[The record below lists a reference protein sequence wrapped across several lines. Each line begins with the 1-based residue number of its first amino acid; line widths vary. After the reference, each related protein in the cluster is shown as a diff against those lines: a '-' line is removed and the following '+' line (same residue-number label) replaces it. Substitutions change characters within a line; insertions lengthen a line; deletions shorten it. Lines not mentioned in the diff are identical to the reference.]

1 MCRPHGL
8 TAALPT
14 RPACLPP
21 ETDAT
26 MQGGMKFLRKA
37 LLVFLALLLVL
48 AVWVWWNYPRKVN
61 MTAYVPADALVYI
74 EANDLPDIATGVI
87 STDAWKALAPA
98 AGIRSNLGNI
108 GWLSRLASWT
118 GIGPADAVVLS
129 RAQIAV
135 AVLGLE
141 AADAGDT
148 LKIKPIYA
156 VVVESHTGEGRLQ
169 SAVEKRVG
177 DFARRAYVEPHVETK
192 EDGGA
197 TFTTWS
203 SPDGGRRIVAAVM
216 GSVAIIGNDESAV
229 QACLAVRRGERPSLE
244 GNAQLEEM
252 RRRVRGGDSLAFGYV
267 SPEGTARLLEMAATA
282 YAGQISS
289 DPRAQ
294 SAAASILPP
303 LVKKILG
310 AAGWSARLSNG
321 VIEDYYF
328 LALENGVAAKLQ
340 AALTARQ
347 NAAVMGSDLLPADIY
362 SLSRYSYS
370 DPAQAWHGL
379 GAAIT
384 SQADTLGAVLI
395 ARLLDASLKPYGIE
409 EPDQFL
415 RAIGPEIMTARL
427 DDSGSST
434 VTVVEVRD
442 EKTLRDFISKRLGA
456 KPAVEAIGGAELLV
470 SNNEKHDAASFVG
483 GRLIMGTAENLRR
496 CLEARSAK
504 QTLAEDPEFKQAAR
518 SVNATGPSNVV
529 TFTEDYAP
537 ARTFITALAAQRGV
551 RERPTDEAALEEAL
565 RRLRYATTETQA
577 IGGGFERI
585 TRSSFGQFGAL
596 ASQFAP
602 SDDTTAEAR

>member
-1 MCRPHGL
+1 
-8 TAALPT
+8 
-14 RPACLPP
+14 
-21 ETDAT
+21 

-61 MTAYVPADALVYI
+61 MTAYVPADTLVYL

-135 AVLGLE
+135 AVLNLE
-141 AADAGDT
+141 VADAGDT

-177 DFARRAYVEPHVETK
+177 DFARRAYVEPRVETK
-192 EDGGA
+192 EADGA
-197 TFTTWS
+197 KFTTWS
-203 SPDGGRRIVAAVM
+203 SPDGGRRIVAAVT
-216 GSVAIIGNDESAV
+216 GSVAVIANDESAV

-252 RRRVRGGDSLAFGYV
+252 RRRVQGGDALAFGYV

-282 YAGQISS
+282 YAGQISA

-303 LVKKILG
+303 LAKKILG
-310 AAGWSARLSNG
+310 AAGWSARLSEG
-321 VIEDYYF
+321 VIEDRYF
-328 LALENGVAAKLQ
+328 LALESGVAAKLQ
-340 AALTARQ
+340 SVLAARED
-347 NAAVMGSDLLPADIY
+347 AAVRGSDLLPADIY

-384 SQADTLGAVLI
+384 SQADTLGAILI
-395 ARLLDASLKPYGIE
+395 TRLLDASLKPYGIE

-427 DDSGSST
+427 NDSGSST

-442 EKTLRDFISKRLGA
+442 EKTLRDFVSQRLGA
-456 KPAVEAIGGAELLV
+456 KPAVESIGGAELLV

-504 QTLAEDPEFKQAAR
+504 QTLAEDPEFQQAAR
-518 SVNATGPSNVV
+518 AVNATAPSNVV
-529 TFTEDYAP
+529 TFTEDDAP

-551 RERPTDEAALEEAL
+551 RERPPDEAALEEAL
-565 RRLRYATTETQA
+565 RRLRYAATETRA
-577 IGGGFERI
+577 TDGGFTRR

-602 SDDTTAEAR
+602 SDDATAEAR